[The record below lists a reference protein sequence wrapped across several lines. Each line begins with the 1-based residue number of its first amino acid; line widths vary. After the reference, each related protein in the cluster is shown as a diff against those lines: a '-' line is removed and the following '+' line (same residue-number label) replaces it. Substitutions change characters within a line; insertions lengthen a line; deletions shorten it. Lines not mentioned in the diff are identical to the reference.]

1 MELFWDLHMV
11 TAAGKALVIIL
22 DPMRLSFLFAGVVI
36 GLVFAILPG
45 IGGLAGTALLLP
57 FTFDMDPYTAFAFL
71 LGLGSVIATGDTIP
85 AIVFGVPGG
94 AGSAATVL
102 DGFPMAKKGEAGRA
116 LSAAYTASL
125 LGGLFG
131 ALMLAVSIPILRPVM
146 LYIGSPELL
155 SFAVFGMSMV
165 AALSGSAPLRG
176 LAASCFGIM
185 VAMVGS
191 DPQTGTLRWTFDTLY
206 LWDGMPIVP
215 VALGL
220 FALPELA
227 DLFISRTAIAGD
239 SVVDVRKGQLEGMKD
254 VFRNWWLVLRC
265 SWLGAGLGA
274 VPGIGASI
282 IDWVA
287 YGHALRT
294 EKGAENTFGT
304 GDVRGVIASES
315 SNNAKEGGSLVPTI
329 AFGVPGSASMA
340 ILLGAFLIHG
350 LIPGPDMLTKHLDV
364 TYSMVWS
371 VALANVLGAG
381 ICYAFSPQFAKLST
395 LRYTLIL
402 PPVLSIV
409 YLGAFEGQRQ
419 WGDLYALMFFG
430 VVGWVMKQLKWPR
443 PPLVLGF
450 VLGDL
455 IERYLFISVER
466 YGVEWLTRPV
476 VVGMLALALL
486 GLLRP
491 FLREVKAEGGF
502 GGMLSGFGR
511 FSFPREAWF
520 TVFFIGVVGTLLTIS
535 MEWNHD
541 ARIIPVIVGTGGLLF
556 AGLSLLN
563 QVLRR
568 SDAVAGDLPEAELQ
582 TRKSMHMD
590 IQSAGQ
596 DHMTVR
602 QIGIRGAMFF
612 GWLVAYMASMSLVGV
627 LITSFAFIITF
638 MRMEGKEPW
647 KITLGMAF
655 GVVFTIWGL
664 FDQLLTIPWPQ
675 SYLGDAFPALR
686 EMIPSL

>member
-11 TAAGKALVIIL
+11 TAAGKALGIML
-22 DPMRLSFLFAGVVI
+22 DPWRLFILFSGVVI
-36 GLVFAILPG
+36 GLIFAILPG

-102 DGFPMAKKGEAGRA
+102 DGFPLSKKGEAGRA

-125 LGGLFG
+125 MGGLFG
-131 ALMLAVSIPILRPVM
+131 ALLLALSIPVLRPVM

-185 VAMVGS
+185 IAMVGS

-227 DLFISRTAIAGD
+227 DLFISRTAIASH
-239 SVVDVRKGQLEGMKD
+239 SVADVRKGQLQGMKD
-254 VFRNWWLVLRC
+254 VFQNWWLVLRC
-265 SWLGAGLGA
+265 SWLGAALGA

-287 YGHALRT
+287 YGHALKT
-294 EKGAENTFGT
+294 EKGAEATFGK
-304 GDVRGVIASES
+304 GDIRGVIASES

-350 LIPGPDMLTKHLDV
+350 LVPGPDMLTKNLDV

-381 ICYAFSPQFAKLST
+381 ICYAFSPQFAKLAT

-402 PPVLSIV
+402 PPVLAIV

-419 WGDLYALMFFG
+419 WGDLYALLFFG
-430 VVGWVMKQLKWPR
+430 VVGWTMKQLKWPR

-466 YGVEWLTRPV
+466 YGAEWLTRPV
-476 VVGMLALALL
+476 VMAMFALAIL
-486 GLLRP
+486 GLARP
-491 FLREVKAEGGF
+491 FMREVRGSGGF
-502 GGMLSGFGR
+502 VGMLSGFGR
-511 FSFPREAWF
+511 VHFPREAWF
-520 TVFFIGVVGTLLTIS
+520 TVFFIGVVGTLLYIS
-535 MEWNHD
+535 MDWNYD
-541 ARIIPVIVGTGGLLF
+541 AKIIPVIVGTGAVVF
-556 AGLSLLN
+556 AVISLMN
-563 QVLRR
+563 QTMR
-568 SDAVAGDLPEAELQ
+568 SKDAVVHGGDAIVEQAQ
-582 TRKSMHMD
+582 KSLHMD
-590 IQSAGQ
+590 IQAEGQ
-596 DHMTVR
+596 DHMSAKE
-602 QIGIRGAMFF
+602 IGLRGIIFF
-612 GWLVAYMASMSLVGV
+612 GWLLAYMGSMALVGV
-627 LITSFAFIITF
+627 LITTLVFIISF
-638 MRMEGKEPW
+638 MRIEGKEPW
-647 KITLGMAF
+647 KITLTMAIS
-655 GVVFTIWGL
+655 VVVITWAL
-664 FDQLLTIPWPQ
+664 FDQLLTIPWPPTV
-675 SYLGDAFPALR
+675 LGDLFPALK
-686 EMIPSL
+686 EIIPSL

>member
-22 DPMRLSFLFAGVVI
+22 DPWRLFILFSGVVI
-36 GLVFAILPG
+36 GLIFAILPG

-94 AGSAATVL
+94 SGSAATVL
-102 DGFPMAKKGEAGRA
+102 DGFPMSKKGEAGRA

-131 ALMLAVSIPILRPVM
+131 AFLLAISIPILRPVM

-185 VAMVGS
+185 IAMVGS

-220 FALPELA
+220 FALPELC
-227 DLFISRTAIAGD
+227 DLFITRTAIAGD
-239 SVVDVRKGQLEGMKD
+239 TVGNVRKGQWEGAKD

-287 YGHALRT
+287 YGHALKS
-294 EKGAENTFGT
+294 EKGAEQTFGT

-350 LIPGPDMLTKHLDV
+350 LVPGPDMLTKNLDV

-402 PPVLSIV
+402 PPVLAIV

-419 WGDLYALMFFG
+419 WGDLYALLFFG

-466 YGVEWLTRPV
+466 YGVDWMLRPV
-476 VVGMLALALL
+476 VVAMFVLAFL

-491 FLREVKAEGGF
+491 FMREVRNSGGF
-502 GGMLSGFGR
+502 SGMVSGFGK
-511 FSFPREAWF
+511 FNFPREAWF
-520 TVFFIGVVGTLLTIS
+520 TVFFIGVVGTLLYIA
-535 MEWNHD
+535 MDWNYD
-541 ARIIPVIVGTGGLLF
+541 AKIIPVIVGIGGVTF
-556 AGLSLLN
+556 AGISLLN
-563 QVLRR
+563 QVLRPPVTAEMA
-568 SDAVAGDLPEAELQ
+568 DTEAEQQ
-582 TRKSMHMD
+582 TRKSLHMD
-590 IQSAGQ
+590 IQASGQEEMSAK
-596 DHMTVR
+596 
-602 QIGIRGAMFF
+602 QIGLRGAMFF
-612 GWLVAYMASMSLVGV
+612 GWLVAYMASMATVGV
-627 LITSFAFIITF
+627 LITTTLFIIAF
-638 MRMEGKEPW
+638 MRFEGKESW
-647 KITLGMAF
+647 KLTINMTI
-655 GVVFTIWGL
+655 GVVFMTWLL
-664 FDQLLTIPWPQ
+664 FDYLLTIPWPPTL
-675 SYLGDAFPALR
+675 LGDIFPALKDL
-686 EMIPSL
+686 IPSI

>member
-11 TAAGKALVIIL
+11 TAAGKALGIML
-22 DPMRLSFLFAGVVI
+22 DPWRLFILFSGVVI
-36 GLVFAILPG
+36 GLIFAILPG

-102 DGFPMAKKGEAGRA
+102 DGFPLSKKGEAGRA

-125 LGGLFG
+125 MGGLFG
-131 ALMLAVSIPILRPVM
+131 ALLLALSIPVLRPVM

-185 VAMVGS
+185 IAMVGS

-227 DLFISRTAIAGD
+227 DLFISRTAIASH
-239 SVVDVRKGQLEGMKD
+239 SVADVRKGQLQGMKD
-254 VFRNWWLVLRC
+254 VFQNWWLVLRC
-265 SWLGAGLGA
+265 SWLGAALGA

-287 YGHALRT
+287 YGHALKT
-294 EKGAENTFGT
+294 EKGAEATFGK
-304 GDVRGVIASES
+304 GDIRGVIASES

-329 AFGVPGSASMA
+329 AFGVLGSASMA

-350 LIPGPDMLTKHLDV
+350 LVPGPDMLTKNLDV

-381 ICYAFSPQFAKLST
+381 ICYAFSPQFAKLAT

-402 PPVLSIV
+402 PPVLAIV

-419 WGDLYALMFFG
+419 WGDLYALLFFG
-430 VVGWVMKQLKWPR
+430 VVGWTMKQLKWPR

-466 YGVEWLTRPV
+466 YGAEWLTRPV
-476 VVGMLALALL
+476 VMAMFALAIL
-486 GLLRP
+486 GLARP
-491 FLREVKAEGGF
+491 FMREVRGSGGF
-502 GGMLSGFGR
+502 VGMLSGFGR
-511 FSFPREAWF
+511 VHFPREAWF
-520 TVFFIGVVGTLLTIS
+520 TVFFIGVVGTLLYIS
-535 MEWNHD
+535 MDWNYD
-541 ARIIPVIVGTGGLLF
+541 AKIIPVIVGTGAVVF
-556 AGLSLLN
+556 AVISLMN
-563 QVLRR
+563 QTMR
-568 SDAVAGDLPEAELQ
+568 SKDAVVHGGDAIVEQAQ
-582 TRKSMHMD
+582 KSLHMD
-590 IQSAGQ
+590 IQAEGQ
-596 DHMTVR
+596 DHMSAKE
-602 QIGIRGAMFF
+602 IGLRGIIFF
-612 GWLVAYMASMSLVGV
+612 GWLLAYMGSMALVGV
-627 LITSFAFIITF
+627 LITTLVFIISF
-638 MRMEGKEPW
+638 MRIEGKEPW
-647 KITLGMAF
+647 KITLTMAIS
-655 GVVFTIWGL
+655 VVVITWAL
-664 FDQLLTIPWPQ
+664 FDQLLTIPWPPTV
-675 SYLGDAFPALR
+675 LGDLFPALK
-686 EMIPSL
+686 EIIPSL